1 MLLQQQM
8 HLLAKQMR
16 LLGIKQTDEAF
27 QSKFQHLVSSQ
38 RAVFKK
44 KLKQPNNNKN
54 VRVGRRRSG
63 LSQQLFCFL

>member
-27 QSKFQHLVSSQ
+27 QSKFQHLFSSQ

-54 VRVGRRRSG
+54 VRVGRRSSG